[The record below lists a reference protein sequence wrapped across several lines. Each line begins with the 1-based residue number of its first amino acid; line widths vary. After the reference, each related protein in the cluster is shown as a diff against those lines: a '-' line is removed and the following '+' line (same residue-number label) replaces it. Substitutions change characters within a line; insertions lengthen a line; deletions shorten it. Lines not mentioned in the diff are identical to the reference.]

1 MNILTFVDP
10 SPKGNWALQL
20 AKEFSPKLATR
31 IVLLATEVHVRADPG
46 LLDRAEEGLEAP
58 AGLVVEKK
66 VRAGRPRRVIVEEA
80 NAHPYEITIFPPA
93 GRNSL
98 QRLIHGS
105 RIRTVVRKIPSSVLV
120 ARRPAP
126 RIRRILA
133 AISASAF
140 GQTTVGAGLEIAR
153 ALGAELTAIHVLSN
167 IPIPAGGPPSQGDS
181 KAGGDSRMA
190 QLLEK
195 AREEFRMHGLE
206 PRILLRDG
214 MVVEEVVHEV
224 DAGAY
229 DLLIVGHHIPQGA
242 DLHQD
247 LAERIILWCPIPVL
261 VVQPRKVKAGVAQ
274 GR

>member
-10 SPKGNWALQL
+10 SPRGKWALQL
-20 AKEFSPKLATR
+20 TKEVAARLANR
-31 IVLLATEVHVRADPG
+31 VVLLATEEHARADPAI
-46 LLDRAEEGLEAP
+46 LDRAEEALEAP
-58 AGLVVEKK
+58 DGLVVEKK
-66 VRAGRPRRVIVEEA
+66 VRPGRPRRVIVDEA

-98 QRLIHGS
+98 QRLIQGS
-105 RIRTVVRKIPSSVLV
+105 RIRSVVRHISSSVLV

-153 ALGAELTAIHVLSN
+153 ALDAELTAIHVLSN
-167 IPIPAGGPPSQGDS
+167 IPIPAGGPPAEGDPP
-181 KAGGDSRMA
+181 AGADPRTS
-190 QLLEK
+190 QLLDK
-195 AREEFRMHGLE
+195 AREEFRAHGLE

-214 MVVEEVVHEV
+214 MVVEEVIHEV

-229 DLLIVGHHIPQGA
+229 DLLIVGHHIPQGV

-247 LAERIILWCPIPVL
+247 LAERIIFWCPIPVL
-261 VVQPRKVKAGVAQ
+261 VVQPRKVKAGAALH
-274 GR
+274 